1 MKYEAKLPSHI
12 EVEIR
17 SYGVMAERKQA
28 KVVAREYQF
37 RRPTFDEHGEP
48 DF

>member
-1 MKYEAKLPSHI
+1 MKCEDKLPPHI
-12 EVEIR
+12 ELQVR
-17 SYGVMAERKQA
+17 QFGVMAARKPK
-28 KVVAREYQF
+28 KVVVTEQTF

>member
-1 MKYEAKLPSHI
+1 MKCEARLPPHI
-12 EVEIR
+12 ELQVR
-17 SYGVMAERKQA
+17 QFGVMAEKKPQE
-28 KVVAREYQF
+28 VAARVQEY